1 VRKKKVKKIGK
12 FIYLVFSVQRKQVK
26 QTKKRKKKKKG
37 RDNDFLKNGITYV
50 KCVNICTSYI
60 VKDVRMRNEA
70 SPEYIYIYREREIT
84 MVPNAVGGFD
94 VTFVPLKLFPR
105 WNGHYQACSITH
117 NGS

>member
-1 VRKKKVKKIGK
+1 MRKKKVKIGK

-60 VKDVRMRNEA
+60 VKDVGMRNEA
-70 SPEYIYIYREREIT
+70 SPEYIEREREIT